1 MDCNNQN
8 KENWFVGELG
18 LRYTYNDVQIYG
30 LKAKTNLQSLHIDN
44 ILVACLIS
52 NLS

>member
-18 LRYTYNDVQIYG
+18 LSYNDVQIYG
-30 LKAKTNLQSLHIDN
+30 LKVKTNLQSLHIDN
-44 ILVACLIS
+44 IGREHV
-52 NLS
+52 